1 MRNKKIIFAL
11 FALLIIAVPVY
22 MAIASESVLTEG
34 NFHKFR
40 LQGRDPFDPFKGKYL
55 RLNYPNLEVPSNDSF
70 KRGEDIYVT
79 IGKDAEGYS
88 FFEAGHKKA
97 PKKGDYLKTK
107 VIDSYKSNRS
117 PRMVIELVEGVEV
130 ENEELPAKH
139 TVLIKIPDHMTKYFI
154 NEDYAMKGETIMLRE
169 RNKIFVGIRIKD
181 GECRIQ
187 DIYVRGKPLM
197 EFLEN

>member
-1 MRNKKIIFAL
+1 MV

-22 MAIASESVLTEG
+22 MAITSESVLTEG

-40 LQGRDPFDPFKGKYL
+40 LQGRDPFDLFKGKYL
-55 RLNYPNLEVPSNDSF
+55 RLNYPGLDVPSNDSF
-70 KRGEDIYVT
+70 KRGEEIYVK
-79 IGKDAEGYS
+79 IGKDAQGYS
-88 FFEAGHKKA
+88 FFESGSKRA

-107 VIDSYKSNRS
+107 VLSTYESARS
-117 PRMVIELVEGVEV
+117 PRMVIEQIDGVEI
-130 ENEELPAKH
+130 ENEEIEYKNL
-139 TVLIKIPDHMTKYFI
+139 VQIMIPDHMTKYFI
-154 NEDYAMKGETIMLRE
+154 NEEYALKGETVLRRE